1 MKPVKRT
8 YEVVKVRII
17 YLATFGIS
25 VEILMIGV
33 MLVYYGFTSYY
44 WIPFALLDGNVHL
57 QVTLFDSIFV
67 CMIFGAIILFT
78 VLQSH
83 IERGILFVL
92 FKLNKRLKAMQ
103 AVILKNIKAKQYKNI
118 KVSIIIALIF
128 AFVLF
133 FTSGIKVEIEII
145 ESFIKRA
152 LGSDLVMENYEKNT
166 FNTLAVSSYLNTIP
180 SLQYCWLSRNLNRDN
195 I

>member
-8 YEVVKVRII
+8 YDVVKVRII

-25 VEILMIGV
+25 VEVLMIGA
-33 MLVYYGFTSYY
+33 MLVYYGFVSYY
-44 WIPFALLDGNVHL
+44 WILFAVLDGNINL
-57 QVTLFDSIFV
+57 QITLFDSIFV
-67 CMIFGAIILFT
+67 GMIFGAIILLT

-133 FTSGIKVEIEII
+133 FTSGIKIEIEII

-152 LGSDLVMENYEKNT
+152 LGSDLVMENY
-166 FNTLAVSSYLNTIP
+166 
-180 SLQYCWLSRNLNRDN
+180 
-195 I
+195 

>member
-1 MKPVKRT
+1 
-8 YEVVKVRII
+8 
-17 YLATFGIS
+17 
-25 VEILMIGV
+25 
-33 MLVYYGFTSYY
+33 
-44 WIPFALLDGNVHL
+44 
-57 QVTLFDSIFV
+57 
-67 CMIFGAIILFT
+67 
-78 VLQSH
+78 
-83 IERGILFVL
+83 
-92 FKLNKRLKAMQ
+92 MQ